1 MALRQ
6 ATERMTLDVSRLEV
20 QTSLAVTQ
28 GDTMRRWEIKLTDRG
43 QPIEIGKR
51 WTAAL
56 SGIKPDGKVIY
67 NGCTVQDGRIFYD
80 FASGTEIATAAGAYE
95 ITLEVY
101 DEAGEILHAPKIWL
115 NVLKNRNRDVASQD
129 QFTAAQEII
138 RRINEAEEDIDGIEQ
153 TNEQQGD
160 DIEAA
165 QGAIQY
171 LESKTTTV
179 QTVSVP
185 KSSWT
190 NSDTVNV
197 ILDKPAPAS
206 NALIIPAN
214 ADTRR
219 QVVICQIEVEDER
232 ETEDGWIVSLSRSEV
247 IPETDLE
254 FVVYVMRGD
263 TEREIDST
271 ALLLAPAGGEANIRI
286 ADDLTTD
293 IGYVA
298 LSARMG
304 KKLNEEKVPT
314 TRTVNK
320 KPLSADI
327 TLTASDVSAAPA
339 GFGLGIQSTSTVHI
353 DTVEKMDTL
362 RQNRWFAFTG
372 GNTGSTFSVSG
383 ITFSYGGGRVD
394 TYNGDNFK
402 MWFLS
407 YNPSNHTQKYEL
419 VRYCHQGVWSEWEWV
434 NPPMRVGVEYRTT
447 ERWNEKPVY
456 VKAVQLDVSYSGTK
470 YVTLA
475 SGITH
480 VVSIGG
486 TLHESVYGL
495 KWPIENYDGCKFFVN
510 SNGAVMTNDKL
521 EGGTAYTIVR
531 YTK

>member
-56 SGIKPDGKVIY
+56 SGIKPDGKKLY
-67 NGCTVQDGRIFYD
+67 NGCTVQDGRIVYD

-95 ITLEVY
+95 ITLAVY
-101 DEAGEILHAPKIWL
+101 DEAGDLLHTPKIWL
-115 NVLKNRNRDVASQD
+115 NVLQNRNRSIASDD
-129 QFTAAQEII
+129 QFTEVQEII
-138 RRINEAEEDIDGIEQ
+138 RRINEAEEDIDEIEQ

-190 NSDTVNV
+190 DSTTVNI

-206 NALIIPAN
+206 NALIIPATG
-214 ADTRR
+214 DTRR

-232 ETEDGWIVSLSRSEV
+232 ETEDGWIVSLSRGEL

-263 TEREIDST
+263 TEREIGST
-271 ALLLAPAGGEANIRI
+271 ALLLAPAGGESNIRI

-293 IGYVA
+293 LGYVA

-304 KKLNEEKVPT
+304 KKLNETK
-314 TRTVNK
+314 
-320 KPLSADI
+320 
-327 TLTASDVSAAPA
+327 APA
-339 GFGLGIQSTSTVHI
+339 GYGLGGQAQQIDSWRNALESGFYCSTV
-353 DTVEKMDTL
+353 DTPDGSGDT
-362 RQNRWFAFTG
+362 WY
-372 GNTGSTFSVSG
+372 G
-383 ITFSYGGGRVD
+383 IVVKNLEAHKTIVQKAWAKAGIPCSAERVVV
-394 TYNGDNFK
+394 NGVF
-402 MWFLS
+402 
-407 YNPSNHTQKYEL
+407 
-419 VRYCHQGVWSEWEWV
+419 GEWEWV
-434 NPPMRVGVEYRTT
+434 NPPVQVGVEYRTT
-447 ERWNEKPVY
+447 ERWQGLPVY
-456 VKAVQLDVSYSGTK
+456 VRWLSVGWLPDNSELKVTVNEEINEIFHIDGYAYSQDGAYSTTFTASDTISVGYRKSTK
-470 YVTLA
+470 ELTVTTSFPYA
-475 SGITH
+475 TQ
-480 VVSIGG
+480 GG
-486 TLHESVYGL
+486 WGSVAFIKYI
-495 KWPIENYDGCKFFVN
+495 K
-510 SNGAVMTNDKL
+510 
-521 EGGTAYTIVR
+521 
-531 YTK
+531 

>member
-320 KPLSADI
+320 KPLSADVN
-327 TLTASDVSAAPA
+327 LTAEDVDAAPK
-339 GFGLGIQSTSTVHI
+339 GFGLGTEAKPISDMNTQTECGWIAFGVGCKNAPFNYGVAEVI
-353 DTVEKMDTL
+353 NRYGNQVVQVAYDVEL
-362 RQNRWFAFTG
+362 
-372 GNTGSTFSVSG
+372 NTNTHNGT
-383 ITFSYGGGRVD
+383 IAKRVKGL
-394 TYNGDNFK
+394 NA
-402 MWFLS
+402 S
-407 YNPSNHTQKYEL
+407 E
-419 VRYCHQGVWSEWEWV
+419 WSEWEWV

-447 ERWNEKPVY
+447 ERRGGKPVY
-456 VKAVQLDVSYSGTK
+456 ALAVDLGSMPNNDLKDVYFKESINSANVISYEACMTSSDYGARTLPDYNEAGELRCFAVLLNSCVRIKSYHNLSYYTGKMTIKFTK
-470 YVTLA
+470 
-475 SGITH
+475 
-480 VVSIGG
+480 
-486 TLHESVYGL
+486 E
-495 KWPIENYDGCKFFVN
+495 
-510 SNGAVMTNDKL
+510 
-521 EGGTAYTIVR
+521 
-531 YTK
+531 

>member
-67 NGCTVQDGRIFYD
+67 NGCTVANGRIVYD
-80 FASGTEIATAAGAYE
+80 FVSGTEIATAAGAYE
-95 ITLEVY
+95 ITLEVR

-115 NVLKNRNRDVASQD
+115 NVLKNRNRDVASED

-138 RRINEAEEDIDGIEQ
+138 KRINEAEESIDGIEQ
-153 TNEQQGD
+153 ANEQQGE

-165 QGAIQY
+165 QEAIRY

-197 ILDKPAPAS
+197 ILDKPAPTS
-206 NALIIPAN
+206 NALIVPAN
-214 ADTRR
+214 GDTRR
-219 QVVICQIEVEDER
+219 QVAICQIEVEDER
-232 ETEDGWIVSLSRSEV
+232 ETEDGWIVSLSRGEV

-263 TEREIDST
+263 TEREIEST

-293 IGYVA
+293 LGYVA

-304 KKLNEEKVPT
+304 KKLNEEKLPAKESLDHPGCYY
-314 TRTVNK
+314 RT
-320 KPLSADI
+320 I
-327 TLTASDVSAAPA
+327 
-339 GFGLGIQSTSTVHI
+339 
-353 DTVEKMDTL
+353 
-362 RQNRWFAFTG
+362 
-372 GNTGSTFSVSG
+372 SG
-383 ITFSYGGGRVD
+383 VT
-394 TYNGDNFK
+394 
-402 MWFLS
+402 
-407 YNPSNHTQKYEL
+407 
-419 VRYCHQGVWSEWEWV
+419 EWV
-434 NPPMRVGVEYRTT
+434 NPPMIPGEEYRTT
-447 ERWNEKPVY
+447 ERWQGKPVY
-456 VKAVQLDVSYSGTK
+456 TRLFRFGSF
-470 YVTLA
+470 TLA
-475 SGITH
+475 KRVELSAGNFVIRLAGLYEKNGVYNIRSKTGY
-480 VVSIGG
+480 SYPLDNGG
-486 TLHESVYGL
+486 TGL
-495 KWPIENYDGCKFFVN
+495 EIAIDDDDDAPCTDAWIQAWYVKG
-510 SNGAVMTNDKL
+510 
-521 EGGTAYTIVR
+521 
-531 YTK
+531 

>member
-56 SGIKPDGKVIY
+56 SGIKPDGKKLY
-67 NGCTVQDGRIFYD
+67 NGCTVQDGRIVYD

-101 DEAGEILHAPKIWL
+101 DEAGEILHAPRIWL
-115 NVLKNRNRDVASQD
+115 NVLKNRNRDVASED

-138 RRINEAEEDIDGIEQ
+138 RRINEAEEDIDEIEQ

-190 NSDTVNV
+190 DSTTVNI

-206 NALIIPAN
+206 NALIIPATG
-214 ADTRR
+214 DTRR

-232 ETEDGWIVSLSRSEV
+232 ETEDGWIVSLSRSEL

-271 ALLLAPAGGEANIRI
+271 ALLMAPAGGEANIRI

-293 IGYVA
+293 FAYEA

-320 KPLSADI
+320 KPLSADVD
-327 TLTASDVSAAPA
+327 LTAADVGAAPA
-339 GFGLGIQSTSTVHI
+339 GFGLGGEVRKVIKCNECT
-353 DTVEKMDTL
+353 E
-362 RQNRWFAFTG
+362 TG
-372 GNTGSTFSVSG
+372 FWSASSGFPNGVDGNTHFG
-383 ITFSYGGGRVD
+383 IVYRYGGWIFQEFRRLG
-394 TYNGDNFK
+394 TEAIYK
-402 MWFLS
+402 
-407 YNPSNHTQKYEL
+407 L
-419 VRYCHQGVWSEWEWV
+419 VRKKNEDTGEWQPWEWV
-434 NPPMRVGVEYRTT
+434 NPPMQVGVEYRTT
-447 ERWNEKPVY
+447 ERFLGQPVY
-456 VKAVQLDVSYSGTK
+456 TMLRR
-470 YVTLA
+470 
-475 SGITH
+475 
-480 VVSIGG
+480 IGG
-486 TLHESVYGL
+486 FTGNGTCTFGESGYHAAVRIFATASYGGMRLKVDDSKIKTIQHSAGYVYVQVSMGSETCTDCYVQM
-495 KWPIENYDGCKFFVN
+495 W
-510 SNGAVMTNDKL
+510 
-521 EGGTAYTIVR
+521 